1 MVYCLCQLIVARF
14 DFLQCF
20 CVLWHNYVQM
30 CPIYFH
36 SWHKILL
43 FCYLGFSAIFILF
56 SGWFRGGAQGGRPSY
71 FYSKQSPEG
80 PNKFIFGDRP
90 PPPPLALLFSRSRSG
105 TAFGIKNCDN
115 FGHCNTFDCLYS
127 EVCWGVYLL
136 ELAKNTLMIMI
147 MIMIIIMINNIHRI
161 QSSTYSVLQ
170 QLFRKE
176 LNVGNDCPLSKSSYP
191 PLRRRSLW
199 RREKLRFHKRIC
211 GFDVHFVLYFVTG
224 FKSYAGRHVKITRHW
239 KSTLMQVLFL
249 SPFFLHK

>member
-1 MVYCLCQLIVARF
+1 MF
-14 DFLQCF
+14 K
-20 CVLWHNYVQM
+20 CVQYIFIHD
-30 CPIYFH
+30 I
-36 SWHKILL
+36 K
-43 FCYLGFSAIFILF
+43 FCYSVIWVSLPFLSFSVAD
-56 SGWFRGGAQGGRPSY
+56 SG
-71 FYSKQSPEG
+71 EG
-80 PNKFIFGDRP
+80 PRGAAPLIFRANRVLKGRTNLFLETAPP

-136 ELAKNTLMIMI
+136 ELAKNTLMI

>member
-1 MVYCLCQLIVARF
+1 MF
-14 DFLQCF
+14 K
-20 CVLWHNYVQM
+20 CVQYIFIHDINSV
-30 CPIYFH
+30 
-36 SWHKILL
+36 ILL
-43 FCYLGFSAIFILF
+43 FGFLCHFYPFQWLIQGRGPGGPPLLF
-56 SGWFRGGAQGGRPSY
+56 LEQTESWRAEQIY
-71 FYSKQSPEG
+71 FW
-80 PNKFIFGDRP
+80 RP
-90 PPPPLALLFSRSRSG
+90 PALLFSRSRSG
-105 TAFGIKNCDN
+105 TAFGIKNCNN

-136 ELAKNTLMIMI
+136 ELAKNTLMI

-176 LNVGNDCPLSKSSYP
+176 LNVGNDCPLRKSSYP

-224 FKSYAGRHVKITRHW
+224 FKSYAGRHLKITRHW
-239 KSTLMQVLFL
+239 KSTLIQVLFL
-249 SPFFLHK
+249 SPFFYTNNLCPV